1 MAQDLEF
8 IGILNE
14 FILEETIQR
23 NLRVSTRTSRGVVN
37 PLFVQIHTRCSLAL
51 ALALAMAL
59 ALASPCIAERPVWL
73 TPPRVCDLFLGLGS
87 IGLGAEFC

>member
-51 ALALAMAL
+51 AMAL